1 MNSSR
6 RMAKEFEILFFAGL
20 FRVTGKSIAV
30 RKRNH
35 ENSHRV
41 ETWNTPDWGGPMALN
56 KSIFEENWKAIRSQS
71 TGRWSL
77 MSEHDLVKVDK
88 AEDKYDKFATM
99 LQVKYG
105 YTRQQAREEINRL
118 WAENEAK
125 NKIKNGW
132 LSIQFETQG
141 VLQVVST
148 TEKKKRKRPSKGQR
162 KHNRLVKQ
170 EARRVNVPGS
180 ELKTRTQSQ

>member
-1 MNSSR
+1 
-6 RMAKEFEILFFAGL
+6 
-20 FRVTGKSIAV
+20 
-30 RKRNH
+30 
-35 ENSHRV
+35 
-41 ETWNTPDWGGPMALN
+41 MALN

-125 NKIKNGW
+125 NKIKNG
-132 LSIQFETQG
+132 
-141 VLQVVST
+141 
-148 TEKKKRKRPSKGQR
+148 
-162 KHNRLVKQ
+162 
-170 EARRVNVPGS
+170 
-180 ELKTRTQSQ
+180 